1 MDRKE
6 ALRREHEARAGRV
19 RSGVPLPAARTRGYQ
34 RIVWP
39 FLLLLLL
46 LAIAAG
52 IVFGGRF

>member
-6 ALRREHEARAGRV
+6 ALRNEHEARAGRV

-39 FLLLLLL
+39 VLLLIL
-46 LAIAAG
+46 LAAAACA
-52 IVFGGRF
+52 IFGGRF